1 MSGKNIPSLKET
13 INCELNKVGGRVY
26 FRKDIGSICLEK
38 YEECGVNIN
47 LGNEIVKEIQPF
59 IKNTENAS
67 VLSTS
72 GSFNGMIEYNN
83 TILVSSMD
91 GVGTKSIFVKDIMG
105 VHGFVSLGQDLVN
118 HCIDDILVSG
128 AQPLFFL
135 DYFASSKL
143 KKEEVVNFVKGISSL
158 SKIQCNFSWWRN
170 SRNA

>member
-1 MSGKNIPSLKET
+1 MKLSKK
-13 INCELNKVGGRVY
+13 
-26 FRKDIGSICLEK
+26 
-38 YEECGVNIN
+38 
-47 LGNEIVKEIQPF
+47 IQPF

-83 TILVSSMD
+83 TIYWFLQWM
-91 GVGTKSIFVKDIMG
+91 GLELKSIFVKDILG
-105 VHGFVSLGQDLVN
+105 VPGFVSLGQDLVN

-143 KKEEVVNFVKGISSL
+143 KKGGS
-158 SKIQCNFSWWRN
+158 C
-170 SRNA
+170 